1 MPWNSSYEG
10 KGKEGRKERKG
21 LCGENSQAGL
31 GCNMQL
37 WSLLPAFH
45 PPPPHQPRLRK
56 KVRPKEIPDR
66 NPGEGR
72 AAGPRGRSLHETVA
86 HRDAQK
92 SVHSSNQRFLK

>member
-1 MPWNSSYEG
+1 MR
-10 KGKEGRKERKG
+10 RKFPG
-21 LCGENSQAGL
+21 GAGL
-31 GCNMQL
+31 QHAAL
-37 WSLLPAFH
+37 VSAPRL
-45 PPPPHQPRLRK
+45 PPPPQPRLRK

>member
-1 MPWNSSYEG
+1 M
-10 KGKEGRKERKG
+10 KEKGRKEGKKGKVYAEKIPRRGWAATCSFG
-21 LCGENSQAGL
+21 LCS
-31 GCNMQL
+31 
-37 WSLLPAFH
+37 
-45 PPPPHQPRLRK
+45 PPPPSPHQPRLRK